1 MKANQQ
7 PVKHSQQ
14 KSSKNDKNSSGV
26 MRIFYVLMLVLMLS
40 SSVVRIAGARHHPQP
55 AATSTLQVNPIAGG
69 GTATRIFVF
78 RKEDSGSGIC
88 EDLVIPA
95 TGSAVYSNCGKSVEK
110 QYTLSDSERGRL
122 QGWIGQ
128 FETVNYD
135 HTDHS
140 QTGDV
145 TTQLYLNGQGSQQAG
160 DADIQSMIDF
170 AKALATKTVSQQ

>member
-40 SSVVRIAGARHHPQP
+40 SSVIRIAGARHHPQP

-69 GTATRIFVF
+69 GTAATRIFVF
-78 RKEDSGSGIC
+78 REEDSGSGIC

-95 TGSAVYSNCGKSVEK
+95 TGSAVYSNCGNGVEK
-110 QYTLSDSERGRL
+110 QYTLSDSERSQL
-122 QGWIGQ
+122 QGWITQ
-128 FETVNYD
+128 FQAVNYD

-140 QTGDV
+140 QAGDV
-145 TTQLYLNGQGSQQAG
+145 TTH
-160 DADIQSMIDF
+160 
-170 AKALATKTVSQQ
+170 